1 MMYRELLALKIDIEM
16 LKTAFGNSMKV
27 GPIAAI
33 DARRGY
39 RIKFGEDENGEP
51 FLSPWYPHPE
61 SGGNSSTWMP
71 LSMGQIVGMVNPN
84 GDTRQGLLIRGGFS
98 DANQPP
104 SEDIL
109 ANVLRAFGVSVTVK
123 DGTVTIDGNL
133 VVKGNVD
140 FKDGHVKHNDVNI
153 GDTHIHGGV
162 ERGRATTDEPAN

>member
-1 MMYRELLALKIDIEM
+1 MYRELLALKIDIEM

-61 SGGNSSTWMP
+61 SGGSSSTWMP
-71 LSMGQIVGMVNPN
+71 LSLGQIVGMVNPN

-104 SEDIL
+104 SEDML

-140 FKDGHVKHNDVNI
+140 FKDGHVKHNDANI

-162 ERGRATTDEPAN
+162 APGRSNTDVPSN

>member
-1 MMYRELLALKIDIEM
+1 MYRELLSLKIDIEM

-33 DARRGY
+33 DPKRGY

-71 LSMGQIVGMVNPN
+71 LSLGQIVGMVNPN

-104 SEDIL
+104 SEDML

-123 DGTVTIDGNL
+123 DGTVTIEGNL
-133 VVKGNVD
+133 VVNGDVN
-140 FKDGHVKHNDVNI
+140 FNDGHVKHNEANI
-153 GDTHIHGGV
+153 GDTHVHGGV
-162 ERGRATTDEPAN
+162 APGAADTDVPSN